1 MTVSLAS
8 FPFPSDAAGGVMRQ
22 NYLIEHT
29 VGSIIRGAFK
39 IYGRHFGTLFL
50 MFILP
55 VIPASII
62 QQEFQSSGSVVLAI
76 LGFVLTLVVTLF
88 ASAATT
94 VAVSDICIGNV
105 PSIKRSYTKILD
117 KIVLRLL
124 GTNLLQALAIVV
136 GCALLVIPGLVL
148 LIWLMLSPSI
158 VVLENRSGIAALKRS
173 KQLGDGSH
181 WRNAGLMLLLTIV
194 LVVTGAVIGGVTG
207 FVGALLF
214 PDVMFQKVLSLVTS
228 LYQGLTIPLTFIA
241 AVLVYYDRRV
251 RKEGYDAEALAE
263 DLAR

>member
-1 MTVSLAS
+1 
-8 FPFPSDAAGGVMRQ
+8 MRQ

-62 QQEFQSSGSVVLAI
+62 QQEFQSSDSVVLAI
-76 LGFVLTLVVTLF
+76 LGFVLTFVVTLF
-88 ASAATT
+88 AFAATT

-124 GTNLLQALAIVV
+124 GTNLLQALATVV
-136 GCALLVIPGLVL
+136 GYVLLVIPGLVL

-181 WRNAGLMLLLTIV
+181 WRNAGLMLLLTIMF
-194 LVVTGAVIGGVTG
+194 VVTGAVIGGVTG
-207 FVGALLF
+207 VVGALLF
-214 PDVMFQKVLSLVTS
+214 SDVMFQKILSLVTS
-228 LYQGLTIPLTFIA
+228 LYQGLTMPLTFIA